1 MSHGG
6 GKRILP
12 IDATRGLV
20 MLFSCLAHYA
30 WWIHARYGDLSATL
44 LGIGMV
50 ATPTFLFVSGAMV
63 GMLSATPGER
73 DLKSQLFNRG
83 LFLLTV
89 GHLLIA
95 LTEAHLNGGLGKTI
109 WGVNVVDEIG
119 LCTLVAA
126 FLLPRLASFDFCVR
140 LARLAA
146 LVLLAAWLLN
156 LWWLPSDQLTL
167 KVDELL
173 VGGPVSGVHFAA
185 HSPIVQHIA
194 IYVLGL
200 PLGHVFAGFA
210 RQQVPAAVVA
220 SRLQRLGA
228 WLLGSALLLR
238 ALRYLIDLAG
248 SLPSPA
254 VDLTLRV
261 TEKIPP
267 SPAYLLFYGGCGL
280 LLVGTLFRLSA
291 LPRARVQGMLEWL
304 AVIGRASLFV
314 FILQYFLYW
323 TLPDLLNIHPNALS
337 PVLFVGNVLL
347 MRYVAGLWVA
357 LRGNRWLTFGIKLD
371 GVPSHRG

>member
-1 MSHGG
+1 MSQGG
-6 GKRILP
+6 SKRILP
-12 IDATRGLV
+12 IDASRGLV

-30 WWIHARYGDLSATL
+30 WWIHAQYADTSATL

-50 ATPTFLFVSGAMV
+50 ATPTFLLISGAMV
-63 GMLSATPGER
+63 GMLSGSGGGR

-119 LCTLVAA
+119 LCTLMAA
-126 FLLPRLASFDFCVR
+126 FLLPRLASFEFCVR

-146 LVLLAAWLLN
+146 LVLVTAWLLN

-185 HSPIVQHIA
+185 HSPIVQHVA
-194 IYVLGL
+194 IYVIGL
-200 PLGHVFAGFA
+200 PLGHLFAGFV
-210 RQQVPAAVVA
+210 RREIPAAGLA
-220 SRLQRLGA
+220 SRLLKLGA
-228 WLLGSALLLR
+228 LLIGSALALR
-238 ALRYLIDLAG
+238 ALRHLLDALG
-248 SLPSPA
+248 SQPSAA

-280 LLVGTLFRLSA
+280 VIIGTLFRLSA
-291 LPRARVQGMLEWL
+291 LPRPRVQETLEWF

-323 TLPDLLNIHPNALS
+323 TLPDLLGIQPNALS
-337 PVLFVGNVLL
+337 PLVFVGNVLL
-347 MRYVAGLWVA
+347 MRYAAGWWVA
-357 LRGNRWLTFGIKLD
+357 LRGNRWLTFGIRLSPH
-371 GVPSHRG
+371 G